1 MSVTFMPPVPKLLQS
16 YFELRR
22 NIQTQTYLG
31 GAALGIERGPALW
44 ATEYRLALGLTRS
57 DADPFLAWLDN
68 IGTGRFLGYDLLRCR
83 PRAHLTSY
91 PGSFSGTGTITA
103 RTTSTVTIGSVVTG
117 LTLSTG
123 DLISL
128 VTGNARSLHRVTASV
143 TSTGT
148 SMTVSVTPAVRT
160 AVHTSGSVVLTNPS
174 CQMMINGQPSIS
186 RDGNRETITFQAVQV
201 FG

>member
-1 MSVTFMPPVPKLLQS
+1 MPTVPNMVQS

-22 NIQTQTYLG
+22 NIQSQTYLG
-31 GAALGIERGPALW
+31 GTALGIERGPALW

-68 IGTGRFLGYDLLRCR
+68 IGTGRFLAYDLLRCR
-83 PRAHLTSY
+83 PRAHLTTY
-91 PGSFSGTGTITA
+91 PGGFSGTGTISA
-103 RTTSTVTIGSVVTG
+103 RTTTSVTIGNVVSG
-117 LTLSTG
+117 LALRAG
-123 DLISL
+123 DMISL
-128 VTGNARSLHRVTASV
+128 VTGSARSLHRVTANV
-143 TSTGT
+143 TSSGT

-160 AVHTSGSVVLTNPS
+160 AVHSSGSVVLTNPS
-174 CQMMINGQPSIS
+174 CLMMLNGQPSIQ